1 MSFFSNLSNMVKDP
15 NVLSKVESIGNQLI
29 DTHLSG
35 KDGNNTDKDAIAA
48 PAPEE
53 AWEQTKHT
61 NDDSTKKA
69 LFIGIN
75 YAGTQSE
82 LRGCIKDVENL
93 QRFVKD
99 RCGFPENNLRQLTDD
114 LQGENRPTRANI
126 LAGMRWLVENARPA
140 DGKDETI
147 CPVDYDTAGMIT
159 DDEMH
164 SILCASLPAGVKL
177 TAIFDC
183 CHSGSALDLPFMYT
197 VDGNLDIHQQDN
209 RAVAAKHI
217 LNAGLD
223 FLRGNSDKAKSG
235 FQAGVEA
242 YKAPASE
249 KQGPVAETSVKDR
262 TTAADVIL
270 LSGCKDTQT
279 SADATIDGSAT
290 GAMSYAFI
298 ATMDKFS
305 LDVTYQDLLKALR
318 EFMYSKYTQVPCLSA
333 GRALTMKVKFALI
346 HFVCRVNQNR
356 LFVAKFNMEPDGAAD
371 VEPMRQPLDL
381 VRLRWYLEEHFAM
394 MGKNVGLSVHQFK
407 HGQSNPTYLVEFGAQ
422 RMVLRKQ
429 PAGNILPSAHAVDRE
444 YRVMEVLLLTGM
456 MPLLTWLQQAL
467 QTTAVPVP
475 RMVAFCNDP
484 SVLGTPFFL
493 MEYVPG
499 RVFKDPSLP
508 NMTPMERYAI
518 YHALIDVL
526 ATLHALDPLGDF
538 GKAREYG
545 QRVLRTWT
553 RQYNAQM
560 AVLVQ
565 HKIAL
570 GGEGDVKAVSDYL
583 HGAVGSIPD
592 ESCIVHGDFRLDNV
606 IFHPTEP
613 RIVALLDWELSTVGH
628 PLADVA
634 TLCSFYRVPATTSP
648 QMVHGLANRNLPLLG
663 IPTEAHVVR
672 TYCKR
677 MLRYPVVDATWRFYL
692 SLVFFRLAVILQ
704 GVYARQVLG
713 NASSA
718 HAGAAKDCY
727 LLFIQLG
734 AAIGH
739 EGGYN
744 NDALRNNNMVNPS
757 VFMGLPL
764 SPHALQVYGKLQR
777 FCDARVFP

>member
-53 AWEQTKHT
+53 AWV
-61 NDDSTKKA
+61 
-69 LFIGIN
+69 
-75 YAGTQSE
+75 
-82 LRGCIKDVENL
+82 RCIKDVENL

-164 SILCASLPAGVKL
+164 SILCASLPAGGKL

-333 GRALTMKVKFALI
+333 GRALTMKVKFAL
-346 HFVCRVNQNR
+346 
-356 LFVAKFNMEPDGAAD
+356 
-371 VEPMRQPLDL
+371 
-381 VRLRWYLEEHFAM
+381 
-394 MGKNVGLSVHQFK
+394 
-407 HGQSNPTYLVEFGAQ
+407 
-422 RMVLRKQ
+422 
-429 PAGNILPSAHAVDRE
+429 
-444 YRVMEVLLLTGM
+444 
-456 MPLLTWLQQAL
+456 
-467 QTTAVPVP
+467 
-475 RMVAFCNDP
+475 
-484 SVLGTPFFL
+484 
-493 MEYVPG
+493 
-499 RVFKDPSLP
+499 
-508 NMTPMERYAI
+508 
-518 YHALIDVL
+518 
-526 ATLHALDPLGDF
+526 
-538 GKAREYG
+538 
-545 QRVLRTWT
+545 
-553 RQYNAQM
+553 
-560 AVLVQ
+560 
-565 HKIAL
+565 
-570 GGEGDVKAVSDYL
+570 
-583 HGAVGSIPD
+583 
-592 ESCIVHGDFRLDNV
+592 
-606 IFHPTEP
+606 
-613 RIVALLDWELSTVGH
+613 
-628 PLADVA
+628 
-634 TLCSFYRVPATTSP
+634 
-648 QMVHGLANRNLPLLG
+648 
-663 IPTEAHVVR
+663 
-672 TYCKR
+672 
-677 MLRYPVVDATWRFYL
+677 
-692 SLVFFRLAVILQ
+692 
-704 GVYARQVLG
+704 
-713 NASSA
+713 
-718 HAGAAKDCY
+718 
-727 LLFIQLG
+727 
-734 AAIGH
+734 
-739 EGGYN
+739 
-744 NDALRNNNMVNPS
+744 
-757 VFMGLPL
+757 
-764 SPHALQVYGKLQR
+764 
-777 FCDARVFP
+777 

>member
-82 LRGCIKDVENL
+82 LRAGCIKDVENL

-114 LQGENRPTRANI
+114 LQGENSPTRANI
-126 LAGMRWLVENARPA
+126 LAGMRWLFFPGDSLFLHYSGHGSQQKDEGSYTQRATSRVASRLTSLDGDEA

-217 LNAGLD
+217 LNAGIHASRGRIWLMHCPGLD

-333 GRALTMKVKFALI
+333 GRALTMKVKFAL
-346 HFVCRVNQNR
+346 
-356 LFVAKFNMEPDGAAD
+356 
-371 VEPMRQPLDL
+371 
-381 VRLRWYLEEHFAM
+381 
-394 MGKNVGLSVHQFK
+394 
-407 HGQSNPTYLVEFGAQ
+407 
-422 RMVLRKQ
+422 
-429 PAGNILPSAHAVDRE
+429 
-444 YRVMEVLLLTGM
+444 
-456 MPLLTWLQQAL
+456 
-467 QTTAVPVP
+467 
-475 RMVAFCNDP
+475 
-484 SVLGTPFFL
+484 
-493 MEYVPG
+493 
-499 RVFKDPSLP
+499 
-508 NMTPMERYAI
+508 
-518 YHALIDVL
+518 
-526 ATLHALDPLGDF
+526 
-538 GKAREYG
+538 
-545 QRVLRTWT
+545 
-553 RQYNAQM
+553 
-560 AVLVQ
+560 
-565 HKIAL
+565 
-570 GGEGDVKAVSDYL
+570 
-583 HGAVGSIPD
+583 
-592 ESCIVHGDFRLDNV
+592 
-606 IFHPTEP
+606 
-613 RIVALLDWELSTVGH
+613 
-628 PLADVA
+628 
-634 TLCSFYRVPATTSP
+634 
-648 QMVHGLANRNLPLLG
+648 
-663 IPTEAHVVR
+663 
-672 TYCKR
+672 
-677 MLRYPVVDATWRFYL
+677 
-692 SLVFFRLAVILQ
+692 
-704 GVYARQVLG
+704 
-713 NASSA
+713 
-718 HAGAAKDCY
+718 
-727 LLFIQLG
+727 
-734 AAIGH
+734 
-739 EGGYN
+739 
-744 NDALRNNNMVNPS
+744 
-757 VFMGLPL
+757 
-764 SPHALQVYGKLQR
+764 
-777 FCDARVFP
+777 

>member
-126 LAGMRWLVENARPA
+126 LAGMRWLVENARPGDSLFLHYSGHGSQQKDEDGDEA

-279 SADATIDGSAT
+279 SADATI
-290 GAMSYAFI
+290 
-298 ATMDKFS
+298 
-305 LDVTYQDLLKALR
+305 
-318 EFMYSKYTQVPCLSA
+318 
-333 GRALTMKVKFALI
+333 
-346 HFVCRVNQNR
+346 
-356 LFVAKFNMEPDGAAD
+356 
-371 VEPMRQPLDL
+371 
-381 VRLRWYLEEHFAM
+381 
-394 MGKNVGLSVHQFK
+394 
-407 HGQSNPTYLVEFGAQ
+407 
-422 RMVLRKQ
+422 
-429 PAGNILPSAHAVDRE
+429 
-444 YRVMEVLLLTGM
+444 
-456 MPLLTWLQQAL
+456 
-467 QTTAVPVP
+467 
-475 RMVAFCNDP
+475 
-484 SVLGTPFFL
+484 
-493 MEYVPG
+493 
-499 RVFKDPSLP
+499 
-508 NMTPMERYAI
+508 
-518 YHALIDVL
+518 
-526 ATLHALDPLGDF
+526 
-538 GKAREYG
+538 
-545 QRVLRTWT
+545 
-553 RQYNAQM
+553 
-560 AVLVQ
+560 
-565 HKIAL
+565 
-570 GGEGDVKAVSDYL
+570 
-583 HGAVGSIPD
+583 
-592 ESCIVHGDFRLDNV
+592 
-606 IFHPTEP
+606 
-613 RIVALLDWELSTVGH
+613 
-628 PLADVA
+628 
-634 TLCSFYRVPATTSP
+634 
-648 QMVHGLANRNLPLLG
+648 
-663 IPTEAHVVR
+663 
-672 TYCKR
+672 
-677 MLRYPVVDATWRFYL
+677 
-692 SLVFFRLAVILQ
+692 
-704 GVYARQVLG
+704 
-713 NASSA
+713 
-718 HAGAAKDCY
+718 
-727 LLFIQLG
+727 
-734 AAIGH
+734 
-739 EGGYN
+739 
-744 NDALRNNNMVNPS
+744 
-757 VFMGLPL
+757 
-764 SPHALQVYGKLQR
+764 
-777 FCDARVFP
+777 